1 MKKEAIITILLVFL
15 VVLCTIAGTYSI
27 IIDVTDK
34 EGTLEMVE
42 EIKLRDIFT
51 ETNGEYND
59 LYYDAKRELN
69 ITDKEANILMDSI
82 YINDSLQIVLKS
94 IVDYK
99 SNDDNNAKLS
109 NDEIYN
115 LIKESVTKTTGIS
128 DDTKT
133 RIINKSLTYK
143 NDISKYLYDIEINV
157 IDK

>member
-34 EGTLEMVE
+34 EETLELVE

-59 LYYDAKRELN
+59 LYFDAKRELN
-69 ITDKEANILMDSI
+69 ITDEEANILMNSI

-99 SNDDNNAKLS
+99 SNNNNAKLS

-115 LIKESVTKTTGIS
+115 LIKESVTSLLNSKFS
-128 DDTKT
+128 LS
-133 RIINKSLTYK
+133 II
-143 NDISKYLYDIEINV
+143 
-157 IDK
+157 

>member
-59 LYYDAKRELN
+59 LYFDAKRELN
-69 ITDKEANILMDSI
+69 ITDEEANILMNSI

-99 SNDDNNAKLS
+99 SNNNNAKLS

-128 DDTKT
+128 DYTKT